1 MDVLV
6 LLPDTTTYHL
16 RRGRLPPH
24 RNWPTRT
31 PPNEI
36 RVDDGTRGRVPHQ
49 AARPS
54 RQHLPVLSWRSP
66 VPDMGQPDVV
76 ADGSTARMRAGHRRE
91 QILAICPQKVTFFN
105 DWILITKISNISIT
119 FLTMLYITNI
129 SITFLIF
136 L

>member
-6 LLPDTTTYHL
+6 LLPDTASYHL
-16 RRGRLPPH
+16 RRGRVPPH

-49 AARPS
+49 AVRPS
-54 RQHLPVLSWRSP
+54 RQHLLVPARRSP
-66 VPDMGQPDVV
+66 VPDMGRLDVI

-91 QILAICPQKVTFFN
+91 QILAICPQKVIFF
-105 DWILITKISNISIT
+105 
-119 FLTMLYITNI
+119 
-129 SITFLIF
+129 
-136 L
+136 

>member
-6 LLPDTTTYHL
+6 LLPDTATYHL

-54 RQHLPVLSWRSP
+54 RQHLPVPARWSP
-66 VPDMGQPDVV
+66 VPDMGQLEVV
-76 ADGSTARMRAGHRRE
+76 ADVSTTRMRAEHRRQ
-91 QILAICPQKVTFFN
+91 QILAICLQK
-105 DWILITKISNISIT
+105 ITC
-119 FLTMLYITNI
+119 F
-129 SITFLIF
+129 
-136 L
+136 

>member
-6 LLPDTTTYHL
+6 LLPEMATYHL

-54 RQHLPVLSWRSP
+54 KQHLPVPARRSP
-66 VPDMGQPDVV
+66 VPDMGPLKQDVV
-76 ADGSTARMRAGHRRE
+76 ANGSTARMRAG
-91 QILAICPQKVTFFN
+91 IVDNKYYMPAKVTFF
-105 DWILITKISNISIT
+105 K
-119 FLTMLYITNI
+119 
-129 SITFLIF
+129 
-136 L
+136 